1 MKNISAFPS
10 SSLSRWFG
18 LAIACAILAIGLWRV
33 PAVAQGT
40 AKPYN
45 ELEVSPLPDIKVP
58 DYTRFQLENGMTVY
72 LMEDRELPLVSGT
85 ALIRTGS
92 RLEPQDQVGV
102 ASLTGIVMRTGGTS
116 QYSGDR
122 LNQILEQKAAAIET
136 SIDMSSGSATFSTLS
151 ADLEEVFGLFA
162 RVLREPAFAADKL
175 DIAKTQMAGSIARRN
190 DDPDDIASREFQ
202 RLIYGKNSPYAR
214 TIEYADLE
222 QIDRE
227 DLRAFYD
234 RYFHPNNIIL
244 GIVGDFETAK
254 MRSLVEREFGSW
266 PKNPKLRLVTLPP
279 VSQANPN
286 GVYFVEQPQLTQ
298 SYVQIGHLGGIRS
311 NPDQAALGVM
321 NGVLNGFGG
330 RLFNQV
336 RSRQGLAYSVYA
348 AWSARFDYPGLF
360 ISGGQTRS
368 DATVPFIQAIKQEI
382 ERIRTEPITPEEL
395 QYAKESEVNSFVFNF
410 ADPAQ
415 TLSRLLTYDYYDYPE
430 DFIFQY
436 QRGIEATTI
445 EDVRRVA
452 QQYLKPEQLVT
463 LVVGNSQAIDPP
475 LASVGSSTGVTP
487 IDITIPEPRGG
498 G

>member
-1 MKNISAFPS
+1 MKNTRAFPS
-10 SSLSRWFG
+10 SSLFRWFG

-33 PAVAQGT
+33 PAVAAGT
-40 AKPYN
+40 AKPYD
-45 ELEVSPLPDIKVP
+45 ELELAPLPEIQVP
-58 DYTRFQLENGMTVY
+58 DYTRFQLANGMVVY

-92 RLEPQDQVGV
+92 RLEPEDQVGL
-102 ASLTGIVMRTGGTS
+102 ASLTGLVMRTGGTTD
-116 QYSGDR
+116 YSGDR
-122 LNQILEQKAAAIET
+122 LNQILEQKAASIET
-136 SIDMSSGSATFSTLS
+136 SIDTSSGSATFSTLS
-151 ADLEEVFGLFA
+151 EDLEEVFGLFA
-162 RVLREPAFAADKL
+162 QVLQDPIFAADKL
-175 DIAKTQMAGSIARRN
+175 DIAKTQVAGGIARRN
-190 DDPDDIASREFQ
+190 DDPGDISSREFQ
-202 RLIYGKNSPYAR
+202 RLIYGENSPYAR
-214 TIEYADLE
+214 TIEYADLAR
-222 QIDRE
+222 IDRP
-227 DLRAFYD
+227 DLIEFYD

-244 GIVGDFETAK
+244 GIVGDFDTAQ
-254 MRSLVEREFGSW
+254 MQSLVEREFGSW
-266 PKNPKLRLVTLPP
+266 PKNLKLRANNLSP
-279 VSQANPN
+279 VAQANPG

-298 SYVQIGHLGGIRS
+298 SYVQIGHLGGMRS
-311 NPDQAALGVM
+311 NPDHAALGVM

-348 AWSARFDYPGLF
+348 AWSARYDYPGMF

-382 ERIRTEPITPEEL
+382 DRIRTEPITPEEL
-395 QYAKESEVNSFVFNF
+395 QYAQESEVNSFVFNF

-475 LASVGSSTGVTP
+475 LGSLDSSTRP
-487 IDITIPEPRGG
+487 IDIDITIPEL
-498 G
+498 